1 MNEFL
6 VFVCCPINMSSATY
20 NNLLLY
26 LDKLGSRLEASDNT
40 ALSSNAVLCYICSG
54 NIEKFAEGW
63 VRQTP
68 DNGSSMALQV
78 RIKHADLLL
87 PWGVIGMPKSA
98 PRVISTMVKYVFLKN
113 HSKSHG
119 IWFALVLKCNKKVS
133 QCPEWSLNARLMLF
147 RLLKGSSELFIL
159 GSTRFFGQSSITPL
173 NLLCCMHTIHILVHL
188 VNYFIFLT
196 LNAANSSLIHMN
208 YCYSICP
215 AEIIP
220 SLCQPSLVAEDEY
233 LLSSGPDR
241 ESDDVASCCRAAVW
255 TGICNPSRELTC

>member
-1 MNEFL
+1 MNDFL

-20 NNLLLY
+20 NNLRFY

-87 PWGVIGMPKSA
+87 SLVWLACQKAHHALFLI
-98 PRVISTMVKYVFLKN
+98 MVKYIFLKN

-119 IWFALVLKCNKKVS
+119 ICFALVLKCNKKVS
-133 QCPEWSLNARLMLF
+133 QCPECSLKNALLMLF
-147 RLLKGSSELFIL
+147 RLFKGSSALFIT
-159 GSTRFFGQSSITPL
+159 GSTRFFGQPSITL
-173 NLLCCMHTIHILVHL
+173 LTFLCCMHTKRILVHL
-188 VNYFIFLT
+188 VNYFIFLI
-196 LNAANSSLIHMN
+196 LDAANSSFIHIVIQCARLKSFPHSVN
-208 YCYSICP
+208 LP
-215 AEIIP
+215 
-220 SLCQPSLVAEDEY
+220 
-233 LLSSGPDR
+233 
-241 ESDDVASCCRAAVW
+241 
-255 TGICNPSRELTC
+255 